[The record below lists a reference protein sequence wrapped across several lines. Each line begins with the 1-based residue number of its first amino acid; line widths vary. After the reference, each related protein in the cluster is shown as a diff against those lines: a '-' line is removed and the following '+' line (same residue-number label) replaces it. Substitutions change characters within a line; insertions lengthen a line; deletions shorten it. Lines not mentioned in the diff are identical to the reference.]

1 MINIIAANISLCQR
15 IYFMKIFYLKAL
27 ELLYHPDI
35 YLSNNVLLQIKRLA
49 F

>member
-1 MINIIAANISLCQR
+1 MINIIAVNIGLCQR
-15 IYFMKIFYLKAL
+15 TYFMKIFYLKAL

-35 YLSNNVLLQIKRLA
+35 YLSNNVQLQIRRLV